1 MNIIVRF
8 YWQHDLDLV
17 ALAAHPE
24 FDTAHWIKQALIAEV
39 RGRRDFTIPL
49 PSSIPYSVDLESN
62 YVFFTLYMD
71 EDEDIIHYLNGLRTG
86 FRNSAIKIIFRKY
99 LENPFLDVFFN
110 ENTYRTKSRGHA
122 ASANRRRK
130 KSLVAKTLERTC
142 FGEFGSVTEWIV
154 PLLST
159 SRTTEKTRKAKV
171 LSSLSRVFYSLC
183 YAIQFC
189 LFLDNWLCP
198 STAAAIPAAYPL
210 AHANVRLY
218 PPHMPSTSRISPAK

>member
-24 FDTAHWIKQALIAEV
+24 FDTAYWIKQALIAEV

-130 KSLVAKTLERTC
+130 KSLVAKTLSGNRN
-142 FGEFGSVTEWIV
+142 V
-154 PLLST
+154 PDGYLEAQDSIAQA
-159 SRTTEKTRKAKV
+159 EQAV
-171 LSSLSRVFYSLC
+171 Q
-183 YAIQFC
+183 AA
-189 LFLDNWLCP
+189 DNQNK
-198 STAAAIPAAYPL
+198 S
-210 AHANVRLY
+210 
-218 PPHMPSTSRISPAK
+218 SPATVQNVKEKPPTEVQSTPGKAEEPEEEVMDLSKEKPDAEGFDLFGAIESLIN

>member
-24 FDTAHWIKQALIAEV
+24 FDTAYWIKQALIAEV

-130 KSLVAKTLERTC
+130 KSLVAKTLSGNRN
-142 FGEFGSVTEWIV
+142 V
-154 PLLST
+154 PDGYLEAQDT
-159 SRTTEKTRKAKV
+159 
-171 LSSLSRVFYSLC
+171 
-183 YAIQFC
+183 
-189 LFLDNWLCP
+189 P
-198 STAAAIPAAYPL
+198 
-210 AHANVRLY
+210 
-218 PPHMPSTSRISPAK
+218 

>member
-24 FDTAHWIKQALIAEV
+24 FDTAYWIKQALIAEV

-130 KSLVAKTLERTC
+130 KSLVAKTLSGNRN
-142 FGEFGSVTEWIV
+142 V
-154 PLLST
+154 PDGYLEAQDSIAQA
-159 SRTTEKTRKAKV
+159 EQAV
-171 LSSLSRVFYSLC
+171 Q
-183 YAIQFC
+183 AA
-189 LFLDNWLCP
+189 DNQNK
-198 STAAAIPAAYPL
+198 S
-210 AHANVRLY
+210 
-218 PPHMPSTSRISPAK
+218 SPATVQNVKEKPPTEVQSTPGKAGKAEEPEEEVMDLSKEKPDAEGFDLFGAIESLIN

>member
-24 FDTAHWIKQALIAEV
+24 FDTAYWIKQALIAEV

-62 YVFFTLYMD
+62 YVFFKLYMD

-130 KSLVAKTLERTC
+130 KSLVAKTLSGNRN
-142 FGEFGSVTEWIV
+142 V
-154 PLLST
+154 PDGYLEAQDSIAQA
-159 SRTTEKTRKAKV
+159 EQAV
-171 LSSLSRVFYSLC
+171 Q
-183 YAIQFC
+183 AA
-189 LFLDNWLCP
+189 DNQNK
-198 STAAAIPAAYPL
+198 S
-210 AHANVRLY
+210 
-218 PPHMPSTSRISPAK
+218 SPATVQNVKEKPPTEVQSTPGKAGKAEEPEEEVMDLSKEKPDAEGFDLFGAIESLIN